1 MRDSRY
7 IEILGSKTHEL
18 PLLLVHPAAEV
29 AADTAAE
36 LASVMA
42 EAEDMLAASDAGEDV
57 VEQRKFELA
66 VQLAVQYKECLEVR
80 ILTDL
85 IARNAASI
93 RTGILSAWE
102 ERGKPGPLI
111 LDLAGARHIDSSGV
125 SALLAVS
132 QRTEDAGVL
141 LVLRGLR
148 ASPRRMLERTGLGVL
163 FHIADTHAPADAA

>member
-1 MRDSRY
+1 MIAAR
-7 IEILGSKTHEL
+7 LN
-18 PLLLVHPAAEV
+18 LLFGCRHRRLTRPITPVHRPGTPSGETYV
-29 AADTAAE
+29 ACLECGKRFPYDATNLCTSWEDCS
-36 LASVMA
+36 SVL
-42 EAEDMLAASDAGEDV
+42 DNY
-57 VEQRKFELA
+57 R
-66 VQLAVQYKECLEVR
+66 CLEVR

-85 IARNAASI
+85 TARNAASI